1 MNRKLLGFLVVSVS
15 LLGETRPSQSAKEEF
30 FETRIRPVLA
40 QQCFACHT
48 NSAMGGLQL
57 DARGDDEGRPIGAR
71 VVAGDPDKS
80 LLITALRQ
88 TSELK
93 MPKGGGLTDAEI
105 ADFVTWVKDGAVWP
119 VERGAPKVGSGCR
132 VPEAQRKFWSLQ
144 PFASSVTRK

>member
-1 MNRKLLGFLVVSVS
+1 MNRKLLGFLIVSIP
-15 LLGETRPSQSAKEEF
+15 LLAQTRPSQTAKEEF

-57 DARGDDEGRPIGAR
+57 DTREALIKGGKSGPAL
-71 VVAGDPDKS
+71 VAGDPDKS

-93 MPKGGGLTDAEI
+93 MPKGGRLSDVEI
-105 ADFVTWVKDGAVWP
+105 ADFVAWVRDGAVWP
-119 VERGAPKVGSGCR
+119 AEQGAPKVGSGYR
-132 VPEAQRKFWSLQ
+132 ITGA
-144 PFASSVTRK
+144 